1 MFFAEKGL
9 GKQCASAAALRFAI
23 VGFFF
28 NEFTFG
34 IKDHEQVF
42 RYFFSA
48 AAEKKCLKNN
58 FLLFFCS
65 KKVSKKGAL
74 QLEEILHPL
83 LFKAENFKTRSK

>member
-48 AAEKKCLKNN
+48 APEKKHLKICSY
-58 FLLFFCS
+58 FFS
-65 KKVSKKGAL
+65 AQKK
-74 QLEEILHPL
+74 
-83 LFKAENFKTRSK
+83 